1 MALKGKQ
8 AIHISP
14 RGTVFSSDP
23 PFSTADE
30 PLRLSLSY
38 FPTIYSLTIK
48 GW

>member
-14 RGTVFSSDP
+14 CGTVFSSDS

-30 PLRLSLSY
+30 PFRLSLSY